1 MTHTSHAVVAGFDGS
16 AGSQSALDTAVWE
29 ATRRRLPLRI
39 VHGYLPPVLYSPIG
53 LTPYSAAVDAPLH
66 TARHLVHDAAR
77 KIGSR
82 HPDLDITT
90 AVIAGSPAGVLVEE
104 ARNATLV
111 VVGCRGLG
119 GFSGLLLG
127 SVSSQVAT
135 HATGP
140 VMVVRP
146 ETRTRERSGLPV
158 VVGVDGSE
166 PGMAAV
172 EFAFDEAAARNVA
185 LVAQYIWVTP
195 PTNNL
200 GPITEWHYDPREAA
214 DEADRVL
221 AEALAG
227 WSEKYPDVA
236 VRREPIHAA
245 SPAEL
250 LLEASAE
257 ASLVVVGARGRGG
270 FAELL
275 LGSVSRAMIHHADC
289 PVAVIH
295 RRPR

>member
-1 MTHTSHAVVAGFDGS
+1 MTRTHAVVVGFDGS
-16 AGSQSALDTAVWE
+16 TGSQSALNVAVWE
-29 ATRRRLPLRI
+29 ASRRRLPLRI

-77 KIGSR
+77 TIRSR
-82 HPDLDITT
+82 YPDLDVAT

-104 ARNATLV
+104 SRQATLV

-135 HATGP
+135 HAVSP
-140 VMVVRP
+140 VIVVRP
-146 ETRTRERSGLPV
+146 EAGDVERSGPV
-158 VVGVDGSE
+158 VVGVDGSA
-166 PGMAAV
+166 PSMAAI
-172 EFAFDEAAARNVA
+172 EFAFDEAAARHVPV
-185 LVAQYIWVTP
+185 VAQYIWVTP
-195 PTNNL
+195 PTGNL

-214 DEADRVL
+214 DEAERVL
-221 AEALAG
+221 AELVAG

-236 VRREPIHAA
+236 VHRQPIHAA

-250 LLEASAE
+250 LLESADE
-257 ASLVVVGARGRGG
+257 AGLIVVGNRGRGG

-275 LGSVSRAMIHHADC
+275 LGSVSRALIHHANC
-289 PVAVIH
+289 PVAVVH
-295 RRPR
+295 RRST